1 MDYAFFSA
9 DSVEPVID
17 FSWFYFI
24 GKVKLHM
31 SFKET
36 GRMTLTMF
44 NKLYKHYKDDW
55 DMEML
60 MRRAGMTYKKALEE
74 SIKDEEW
81 I

>member
-1 MDYAFFSA
+1 
-9 DSVEPVID
+9 
-17 FSWFYFI
+17 
-24 GKVKLHM
+24 
-31 SFKET
+31 
-36 GRMTLTMF
+36 MTLTMF